1 MFAAT
6 VPGIVLMVVVVLV
19 LMGLIAWLL
28 PMGPPVTREIPRDRD
43 DVRA

>member
-6 VPGIVLMVVVVLV
+6 IPGIVLMVLVALV

-28 PMGPPVTREIPRDRD
+28 PMGPPVTREIPRER
-43 DVRA
+43 RETNS

>member
-28 PMGPPVTREIPRDRD
+28 PMGPPITRELPRDRSD
-43 DVRA
+43 ARR